1 MKISGN
7 NNEIEI
13 HVKGGF
19 SERKGIK
26 HFSDMVQINDLNER
40 TRNKIYSLISESFNN
55 LDMDL
60 KKEFVKYLYKELFS
74 KTERDIRMYI
84 GR

>member
-74 KTERDIRMYI
+74 KTE
-84 GR
+84 

>member
-19 SERKGIK
+19 SERKGI
-26 HFSDMVQINDLNER
+26 VQAIVGLSYLVGKQEE
-40 TRNKIYSLISESFNN
+40 LI
-55 LDMDL
+55 
-60 KKEFVKYLYKELFS
+60 
-74 KTERDIRMYI
+74 
-84 GR
+84 